1 MLFEIDIEDV
11 PARLA
16 ELTQT
21 IDAGYGV
28 LIRRD
33 GAVIARLVPETAFAA
48 LEAEAQDDGLTA
60 EERAAREM
68 MEMFEAQMNDSF

>member
-1 MLFEIDIEDV
+1 MLFDIDIKDA
-11 PARLA
+11 PARFA
-16 ELTQT
+16 ELIAA
-21 IDAGYGV
+21 IDAGFGV
-28 LIRRD
+28 LVRRD

-48 LEAEAQDDGLTA
+48 LETEPADDGLTP

>member
-16 ELTQT
+16 ELTAT

-28 LIRRD
+28 LIRRG
-33 GAVIARLVPETAFAA
+33 GAVIARLVPEAAFAA
-48 LEAEAQDDGLTA
+48 LEAEADDGLTQ
-60 EERAAREM
+60 EQREAREM

>member
-1 MLFEIDIEDV
+1 MLFEIDIEEG
-11 PARLA
+11 PARFA
-16 ELTQT
+16 ELIEA

-28 LIRRD
+28 LVRR
-33 GAVIARLVPETAFAA
+33 GGVVIARLVPETAFAA
-48 LEAEAQDDGLTA
+48 AEAEDDGLTA

>member
-16 ELTQT
+16 ELTAT

-28 LIRRD
+28 LIRRG